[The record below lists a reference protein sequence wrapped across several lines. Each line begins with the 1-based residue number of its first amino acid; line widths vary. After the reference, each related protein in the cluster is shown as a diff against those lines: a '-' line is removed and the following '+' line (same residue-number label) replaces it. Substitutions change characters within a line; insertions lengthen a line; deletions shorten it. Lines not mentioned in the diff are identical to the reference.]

1 MTDIQDQGEC
11 GACWSFSAV
20 AALEAA
26 LFLAG
31 GGDGLGAE
39 EREQTTLL
47 GGDGLGAEQ
56 QEQTNG
62 AEREQT
68 HLLTKLSEQEVIS
81 CDAGNGDMN
90 CQGGHMDTAFDWVAR
105 QGLCASDACVRHRSR
120 RRGTS
125 GPPPFSLVV

>member
-31 GGDGLGAE
+31 ARGAGGGDGLGLE

-47 GGDGLGAEQ
+47 GGGGLGAEQ

-90 CQGGHMDTAFDWVAR
+90 
-105 QGLCASDACVRHRSR
+105 
-120 RRGTS
+120 
-125 GPPPFSLVV
+125 